1 MTQDDFRQKLH
12 ALSLEATRALPM
24 VQVFEMVTSHQHAF
38 QIAYEMFMVDE
49 IRQSRPEDPQQAEVK
64 PDE

>member
-12 ALSLEATRALPM
+12 ALSVEATQALPM
-24 VQVFEMVTSHQHAF
+24 VHVFEMLTSHQHAF

-49 IRQSRPEDPQQAEVK
+49 IRQRDAEDPQQES
-64 PDE
+64 P